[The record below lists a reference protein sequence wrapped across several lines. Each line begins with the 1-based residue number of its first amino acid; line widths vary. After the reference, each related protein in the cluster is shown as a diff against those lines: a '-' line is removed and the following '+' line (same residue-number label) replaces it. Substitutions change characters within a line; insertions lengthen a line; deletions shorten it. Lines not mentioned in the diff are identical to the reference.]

1 MSEEK
6 TYTCYDPLLT
16 PIPAC
21 QLEGYTHVDVRFSVD
36 LSELIDCQNIDGL
49 NDLADER
56 VLPDQSH
63 ILSDLQYAVAGCVAG
78 NVALGSDGE
87 IFIQVKAA
95 IERI

>member
-1 MSEEK
+1 MPEK
-6 TYTCYDPLLT
+6 TFTDYNPLT
-16 PIPAC
+16 KPISAK
-21 QLEGYTHVDVRFSVD
+21 QLKGYTHVDVRFSVD

-49 NDLADER
+49 NDLADAH

>member
-6 TYTCYDPLLT
+6 TYTRYNPLLT
-16 PIPAC
+16 RIPAC

-36 LSELIDCQNIDGL
+36 LSELLDSDGVRGL

-56 VLPDQSH
+56 VLLDPTATLVDIH
-63 ILSDLQYAVAGCVAG
+63 YAVAGCVAG
-78 NVALGSDGE
+78 NPGLGSDGE

-95 IERI
+95 IERD